1 MNMKV
6 KLRSYP
12 TVYTKDG
19 ELYYN
24 IDLSDYTSVCFGGY
38 IYAICPKDKT
48 KYALFVD
55 PRYEC
60 KSLYEL
66 KIKCDLGVLQR
77 KYQMG
82 EDKIITE

>member
-48 KYALFVD
+48 KESNVNF
-55 PRYEC
+55 C
-60 KSLYEL
+60 
-66 KIKCDLGVLQR
+66 
-77 KYQMG
+77 
-82 EDKIITE
+82 